1 MCSHSCGY
9 IAARATVAFDTVL
22 MLTDGETMVRVNTG
36 YRYFLPTDAS
46 GDAVVYGS
54 GQPEASV
61 PFVPGILKNLQL
73 AFFIVYHLPP
83 AARERAQSQ
92 LTAWLAAGRL
102 QHRIAARLPL
112 ERIAEAHALVE
123 SGRAIGN
130 VVVSTG
136 EAA

>member
-1 MCSHSCGY
+1 MSTPLISTEALAAQMTKPDLRIIDASWWLDGRD
-9 IAARATVAFDTVL
+9 ARADFELLAPGGL
-22 MLTDGETMVRVNTG
+22 
-36 YRYFLPTDAS
+36 
-46 GDAVVYGS
+46 AVVYGS

-92 LTAWLAAGRL
+92 LTAWLAEGKL

-112 ERIAEAHALVE
+112 ARIAEAHALVE

-130 VVVSTG
+130 VVVQAG
-136 EAA
+136 EDA